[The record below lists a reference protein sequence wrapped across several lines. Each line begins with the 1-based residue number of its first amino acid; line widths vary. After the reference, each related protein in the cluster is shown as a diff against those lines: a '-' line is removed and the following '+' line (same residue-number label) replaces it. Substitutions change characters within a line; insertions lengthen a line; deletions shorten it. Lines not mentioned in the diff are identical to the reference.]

1 MYVPDEKA
9 MFPTLETVNL
19 GGGIPS
25 DARQFLHPIHPLGAY
40 QLGNGLKENEELPAD
55 LRFSAK
61 DCSALYNVMRR

>member
-1 MYVPDEKA
+1 
-9 MFPTLETVNL
+9 MFPTVQNVNL
-19 GGGIPS
+19 GAGMKA
-25 DARQFLHPIHPLGAY
+25 DQAQYLQPIHPLGAY